1 MKNFNGK
8 QIAKKLGADKFRH
21 NDDFRED
28 VLYFMNDDGIQEIY
42 TIIDGGKIILY
53 DISYNI
59 NKPSGFFSPIIEI
72 RIPIEVFINTFS
84 RKRYA
89 KPSFWRMANRQLKSE
104 HDALYRKHQK
114 TGGIKYYIDM
124 LEISS
129 KIDRLN
135 DNHQSI
141 IMIMK
146 LNNRKEA

>member
-1 MKNFNGK
+1 MKNIGK

-21 NDDFRED
+21 NDDFHED
-28 VLYFMNDDGIQEIY
+28 VIYFMNDDGIQEIY

-53 DISYNI
+53 NIAYNI
-59 NKPSGFFSPIIEI
+59 NKHFGFFTPIIEI

-84 RKRYA
+84 RKRYT
-89 KPSFWRMANRQLKSE
+89 KQSFWRMANRQLKSE
-104 HDALYRKHQK
+104 HDALYRKYQK
-114 TGGIKYYIDM
+114 TRSIKYYIDM

-146 LNNRKEA
+146 LKKEA